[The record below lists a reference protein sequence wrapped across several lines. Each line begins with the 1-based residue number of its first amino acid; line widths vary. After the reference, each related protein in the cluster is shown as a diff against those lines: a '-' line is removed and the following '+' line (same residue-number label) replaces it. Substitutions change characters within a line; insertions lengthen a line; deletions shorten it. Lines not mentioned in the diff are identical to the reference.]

1 MNLNYTRI
9 LHFLT
14 TVKHMNMNKAAKEL
28 YISQP
33 ALSLSISRLEEDLGV
48 SLFYRDKNKL
58 VLSREAR
65 ILLPRFQQL
74 RSDYE
79 LLIQEAELL
88 HSPRQDQFINISFSG
103 SKYFFASL
111 HLTGILNQFDQ
122 IIPKLCYIDVD
133 QAEEMLLSG
142 QIDFAIACPLISHP
156 KITTLVL
163 LTEPIGLVL
172 PDSHPFAC
180 KKSISL
186 HELETIPI
194 HGLSKENTFRN
205 LCDSICA
212 AHNIQIDYVTESNIA
227 DYNQLM
233 TGNNGSGCFLA
244 TPANYDMNFKPS
256 GNYVYLTI
264 DGSVMNRKM
273 GLSYLTD
280 SDIQYKYANF
290 VSIMQ
295 ENINQLNYHHHDIGK
310 SIMASVKNIDVH
322 TDKPKVSLN
331 K

>member
-1 MNLNYTRI
+1 MFFVNLNYTRI

-14 TVKHMNMNKAAKEL
+14 IVKHMNMNKAAKEL

-33 ALSLSISRLEEDLGV
+33 ALSLSISRLEEDLGI

-58 VLSREAR
+58 ILSREAQ

-74 RSDYE
+74 QTDYDA
-79 LLIQEAELL
+79 LIHEAELL
-88 HSPRQDQFINISFSG
+88 HSPQQDKFINISFSG
-103 SKYFFASL
+103 SKYFFSSL
-111 HLTGILNQFDQ
+111 HLTGILNQFGQ
-122 IIPKLCYIDVD
+122 SIPKLCYIDIS
-133 QAEEMLLSG
+133 QAVEMLLSK
-142 QIDFAIACPLISHP
+142 QIDFAISCPLISHA

-172 PDSHPFAC
+172 PAAHPSAD

-186 HELETIPI
+186 TELKAIPI

-212 AHNIQIDYVTESNIA
+212 AHNIQIHYATENNIA

-233 TGNNGSGCFLA
+233 TKNDRTCGFLA
-244 TPANYDMNFKPS
+244 TPINYELNFKTL

-264 DGSVMNRKM
+264 DDSIMNRKM
-273 GLSYLTD
+273 GISYLTV
-280 SDIQYKYANF
+280 SDVQYKYANF
-290 VSIMQ
+290 ISIMQ
-295 ENINQLNYHHHDIGK
+295 ENINKLNYYHHDIGR
-310 SIMASVKNIDVH
+310 SIMNSVKNINAYSDY
-322 TDKPKVSLN
+322 
-331 K
+331 